1 MRSRLWLMVAVAS
14 GLVIHA
20 ALPAAQSINVKVD
33 MKAPA
38 PRLSNGKPDF
48 SGIWARPGTQDLT
61 QTFTNANGTS
71 NRGEPNPLP
80 LTAWGQRSEEH
91 TSELQSRL

>member
-1 MRSRLWLMVAVAS
+1 MRHRSWLIVAVAS
-14 GLVIHA
+14 GLFVA
-20 ALPAAQSINVKVD
+20 VASLEGQSVNAKVD

-38 PRLSNGKPDF
+38 PRLPNGKPDF

-71 NRGEPNPLP
+71 NRG
-80 LTAWGQRSEEH
+80 
-91 TSELQSRL
+91 